1 MKDRIFIDTNVF
13 VYAYMEDSSNLVKR
27 QKIATLLKDISG
39 DIAISTQV
47 INEFYN
53 VLLRNEISDKDIQK
67 RIEEILGFSHLIVI
81 DLEIIKYSWNVR
93 KKYQYS
99 IWDSLIISSVLKNN
113 CLFLYSEDMQHN
125 QIIENTLRIINPFID
140 N

>member
-99 IWDSLIISSVLKNN
+99 IWDSLIISSALKNN

>member
-1 MKDRIFIDTNVF
+1 MKDSIFIDTNDF

-99 IWDSLIISSVLKNN
+99 IWDSLIISSALKNN
-113 CLFLYSEDMQHN
+113 CLFLYSEDMQNN